1 METGR
6 LTVWP
11 YVLGMVA
18 WSETPYRGRA
28 KRGKPAKMFER
39 VIGIGSKP
47 IGLGRRAGEPEG
59 IRQTAAGLGCSA
71 GTLQIVK

>member
-1 METGR
+1 MALCARDGGLER
-6 LTVWP
+6 D
-11 YVLGMVA
+11 
-18 WSETPYRGRA
+18 YRGRA
-28 KRGKPAKMFER
+28 KRGRPAKMFER

-59 IRQTAAGLGCSA
+59 IRQTAAGLGCSP